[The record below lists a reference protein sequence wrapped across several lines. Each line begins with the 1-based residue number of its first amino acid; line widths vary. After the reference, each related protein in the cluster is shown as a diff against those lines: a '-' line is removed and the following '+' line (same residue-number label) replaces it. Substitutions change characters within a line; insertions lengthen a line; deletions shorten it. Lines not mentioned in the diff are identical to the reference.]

1 MTIYKHAILSY
12 TDNVS
17 YMRLNKEQARKL
29 LSKIMSD
36 DGHIS
41 FSRHAREELKNDKLT
56 TVDAVN
62 VLASTDSRITDEPE
76 FKNDIW
82 RYRVKT
88 NKICVVISFIEN
100 PHGVLVITVF
110 KMNRS

>member
-1 MTIYKHAILSY
+1 MTIYKYAILSY

-17 YMRLNKEQARKL
+17 YKRLNKEQARKL

-41 FSRHAREELKNDKLT
+41 FTRHSREELKNDNLT

-62 VLASTDSRITDEPE
+62 ILASTDSRITDEPE

-82 RYRVKT
+82 RYRVNT
-88 NKICVVISFIEN
+88 NKICVVISFFEN
-100 PHGVLVITVF
+100 HRGFLVITVF
-110 KMNRS
+110 KINRS